1 MLKELD
7 IFRNMTALVV
17 EDDKSV
23 AQNLKLV
30 LDELFQEVE
39 VSHDG
44 EDALNLFFSK
54 KPDILFVD
62 IMMPK
67 MNGIELISKIRETDK
82 LVKIVIV
89 SAHNTQA
96 FLMEAVKLKLEAF
109 VVKPINFD
117 FFLKVLQNIAQDCTG
132 RYSSLIEL
140 KSGAIVQIYNKTVIF
155 ENNTYVLTKSEYKL
169 LLLLLS
175 NQNQILSKETIENY
189 LWLDGATSDS
199 MLKSLI
205 NKLRKKIGKTS
216 IESTSGFGYKL
227 VI

>member
-117 FFLKVLQNIAQDCTG
+117 FFLKVLQDIAQDCIG